1 MAPREDLE
9 EMAPGLARERT
20 ELAWSRTAIA
30 FAAVGGGLLKTS
42 VAAGAVVVVL
52 GLLVW
57 GVCRIFPVQPSA
69 RVQSG
74 RLLIVAITVTAVA
87 LVALAVALFGHRG

>member
-1 MAPREDLE
+1 
-9 EMAPGLARERT
+9 MAPGLARERT

-57 GVCRIFPVQPSA
+57 GVCRIFPVLPSA
-69 RVQSG
+69 RVRSG

-87 LVALAVALFGHRG
+87 LVALAVALSGHPG